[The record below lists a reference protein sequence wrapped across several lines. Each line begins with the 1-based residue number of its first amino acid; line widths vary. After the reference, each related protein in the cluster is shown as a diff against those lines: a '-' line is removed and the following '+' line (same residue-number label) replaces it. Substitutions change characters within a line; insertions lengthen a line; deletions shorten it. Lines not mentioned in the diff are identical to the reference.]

1 MNFDEIRIGMEN
13 LDLNKKI
20 RIAVANIPLSDLNVE
35 ASYLR
40 RPVVSRSRLKP
51 FSSLLNE
58 ISAYRDFN
66 GDKIDLVIFPE
77 VSIPHI
83 WEPMIVAWARRHNI
97 GIIAGLEHRING
109 EGEAINEVLAALPYR
124 MESGHVACMPVK
136 RVKKFYSP
144 EEKFILENEYLK
156 VPNSKNVPLHLFRW
170 RGASF
175 SIYNCFEL
183 TSIECRG
190 IFKGRVDFIVA
201 TEFNKDVNYFSNIM
215 EAASRDI
222 HCYIVQVNDSCFG
235 DSRVIS
241 PSRTEL
247 MNPLRIKGGDNLTFL
262 TMILDLESL
271 RIHQRKDY
279 GLQKDSILF
288 KPTPPGFDKKLVEE
302 RFKFG
307 VVDGK

>member
-1 MNFDEIRIGMEN
+1 MKFDEIKIG
-13 LDLNKKI
+13 LDRPDLNQKI
-20 RIAVANIPLSDLNVE
+20 RVAIANIPLSDDNVE
-35 ASYLR
+35 ASYLKR
-40 RPVVSRSRLKP
+40 AIVSRSRLKP
-51 FSSLLNE
+51 FANLLNE
-58 ISAYRDFN
+58 ISIYRTVL
-66 GDKIDLVIFPE
+66 GEKIDLVVFPE

-83 WEPMIVAWARRHNI
+83 WEPMVVAWARRHNI
-97 GIIAGLEHRING
+97 GVIAGLEHRVNSK
-109 EGEAINEVLAALPYR
+109 GEAINEVMAALPYR
-124 MESGHVACMPVK
+124 MESSHVVCVPIK

-156 VPNSKNVPLHLFRW
+156 VPDSSNVPFQLFRW

-175 SIYNCFEL
+175 AIYNCFEL
-183 TSIECRG
+183 TSIEYRG

-241 PSRTEL
+241 PSKTDK

-262 TMILDLESL
+262 TTILDLEAL

-279 GLQKDSILF
+279 GLQKDSPNF
-288 KPTPPGFDKKLVEE
+288 KATPPDFDKKLVEE
-302 RFKFG
+302 RTSFG
-307 VVDGK
+307 HI